1 MSSGLVIVLIFLM
14 GLGLG
19 TLVGANIPDGVAC
32 VRGNIFCI
40 GLRFRHPKLVF

>member
-1 MSSGLVIVLIFLM
+1 MLIFLI

-19 TLVGANIPDGVAC
+19 TFAGANIPDGVAC
-32 VRGNIFCI
+32 VRGNLFCT